1 MAKSIKRAKNMVQR
15 AKNEPQNKKGLSK
28 GTPEM
33 DKNGIF
39 LEDD

>member
-1 MAKSIKRAKNMVQR
+1 MAKSIKRAKMNR
-15 AKNEPQNKKGLSK
+15 QNKKGLSK